1 MRHRRGRCG
10 NSHTTAGNVDQHPEG
25 VGVNRDSQASESN
38 KPPCDTA
45 VTGQPD
51 NATQRAKQ
59 IGLAHT
65 GCLLLIMPLAIT
77 KQMTTGLQVQAIHS
91 LGI

>member
-1 MRHRRGRCG
+1 M
-10 NSHTTAGNVDQHPEG
+10 TAES
-25 VGVNRDSQASESN
+25 VGVNRESPVSESN

-59 IGLAHT
+59 TRLVLT
-65 GCLLLIMPLAIT
+65 GCLFIMPLAIT
-77 KQMTTGLQVQAIHS
+77 KQMT
-91 LGI
+91 